1 MVRAGFRLVKLI
13 NLMNLIDY
21 LYRFMDVEG

>member
-1 MVRAGFRLVKLI
+1 MRAGFRLVKLI